1 MGGRFLLLGLIWLA
15 CALGAFAQ
23 PVDDPPPP
31 VEDPPAIEGED
42 LPPGFSSL
50 PVLEAPPREES
61 GPLGKKITPRQA
73 EEPVVPDG
81 SLAPGTF
88 DPEAAAVAVA
98 PSDQSRIRGYVDGLM
113 TGLIAAGEFPGATI
127 VIIQDGKVTLQA
139 GYGFA
144 DIRARTPV
152 DPDRTRFR
160 VASISK
166 LFTATAVMQLVEQGK
181 VDLNADV
188 NTYLTGFKIPPT
200 YAEPVTLA
208 NILTHTAGFDDKYL
222 GMSAPLTGLVE
233 PLGQYLARSMPP
245 RVLPPGKTF
254 AYSNH
259 AYALAGHVVEG
270 VSGQDFNTY
279 VQEHIFTP
287 LGMTS
292 STFGVPY
299 PVPPEIAVPYFKG
312 GDEGGFKRAEL
323 DRMRVGPAGDLI
335 TTADDIAKFMLVH
348 MNQGVYGDDEHLLS
362 QQSIERMHAQHFTQ
376 VEGLDGWAY
385 GFMEGRRNG
394 VRWIGHDGSWFG
406 FCSQLAFVP
415 ETKTGF
421 FVAYNGDCSFA
432 ASAPLRKGLFDV
444 LWPSRGE
451 PVAETNPTAEMRA
464 QQLVGTYMS
473 VRRARA
479 DFTVMAAAAGQFTV
493 SAPGEGRLVIHLA
506 RAGRDLV
513 LLPQANGTWINPDF
527 QWRAAALVDGSGQPT
542 QLVIDSNVFD
552 KVTGASAWAMWSIAL
567 AIVVAFCVMALW
579 GWTNGFL
586 SRQIFGGSKPVIAPV
601 PRATAFVAAGLTI
614 GTLIAMA
621 ALMANPAPLDVL
633 HGPTP
638 TLMVLL
644 AIPVALGVLVI
655 PMIYWSFTGFGI
667 DRRARFAQAGYALL
681 TMAILIL
688 LAFCWQWGL
697 HPFAL

>member
-15 CALGAFAQ
+15 CALGAWAQ

-31 VEDPPAIEGED
+31 AEDPPVIEGED

-61 GPLGKKITPRQA
+61 GPLGKKITPRSQ
-73 EEPVVPDG
+73 EPEVPDTG
-81 SLAPGTF
+81 LAPGTF
-88 DPEAAAVAVA
+88 DPDVATVA
-98 PSDQSRIRGYVDGLM
+98 TAPGDQSRLRGYVDGLM

-127 VIIQDGKVTLQA
+127 VIIQDGKVTLKA

-208 NILTHTAGFDDKYL
+208 NILTHTAGFDDKYV

-233 PLGQYLARSMPP
+233 PLGQYLAQSMPP
-245 RVLPPGKTF
+245 RVLPPGKMF

-270 VSGQDFNTY
+270 TSGQDFNAY
-279 VQEHIFTP
+279 IQEHIFTP
-287 LGMTS
+287 LGMNS

-299 PVPPEIAVPYFKG
+299 PVPAEIAVPYFKG

-323 DRMRVGPAGDLI
+323 DRMRIGPAGDLI

-385 GFMEGRRNG
+385 GFMEGHRNG
-394 VRWIGHDGSWFG
+394 VRWIGHDGSWLG
-406 FCSQLAFVP
+406 FCSQLAMVP
-415 ETKTGF
+415 GTKTGF

-473 VRRARA
+473 VRRARS
-479 DFTVMAAAAGQFTV
+479 DFTVMAAAAGQFSV
-493 SAPGEGRLVIHLA
+493 SAPGEGRLVVHSPG
-506 RAGRDLV
+506 AGRDL
-513 LLPQANGTWINPDF
+513 LFLPQANGTWVNPDF
-527 QWRAAALVDGSGQPT
+527 QWRAAALVDGAGKPT
-542 QLVIDSNVFD
+542 QLVLDSDVYD
-552 KVTGASAWAMWSIAL
+552 RVTGASQWALWSVAL
-567 AIVVAFCVMALW
+567 AMVVAFCVMALW
-579 GWTNGFL
+579 GWSNGFL
-586 SRQIFGGSKPVIAPV
+586 SRQIFGGSKAVITTF
-601 PRATAFVAAGLTI
+601 PRLTAFVAAGLTI
-614 GTLIAMA
+614 AALIAMA
-621 ALMANPAPLDVL
+621 ALMANPAPLDIL

-655 PMIYWSFTGFGI
+655 PMIYWSVTGFGT
-667 DRRARFAQAGYALL
+667 DRRARFAQTGYVLL
-681 TMAILIL
+681 TLAVLVF

>member
-1 MGGRFLLLGLIWLA
+1 MGGRFLFLGLIWLA
-15 CALGAFAQ
+15 CALGAWAQ
-23 PVDDPPPP
+23 PADPPPA
-31 VEDPPAIEGED
+31 EDPPVVEGED

-50 PVLEAPPREES
+50 PMLEAPPREDS
-61 GPLGKKITPRQA
+61 GPLGKKITPRNA

-81 SLAPGTF
+81 SPAPGTF
-88 DPEAAAVAVA
+88 DPDVATAATA
-98 PSDQSRIRGYVDGLM
+98 PGDQSRLRGYVDGLM
-113 TGLIAAGEFPGATI
+113 TGLIAAGEFPGATV
-127 VIIQDGKVTLQA
+127 VIIQDGKITLKA

-166 LFTATAVMQLVEQGK
+166 LFTATAIMQLVEQGK

-208 NILTHTAGFDDKYL
+208 NILTHTAGFDDKYV
-222 GMSAPLTGLVE
+222 GMSAPLTGMVE
-233 PLGQYLARSMPP
+233 PLGQYLAQSMPP
-245 RVLPPGKTF
+245 RVLPPGKMF

-259 AYALAGHVVEG
+259 AFALAGHVVEG
-270 VSGQDFNTY
+270 ASGQDFNAY
-279 VQEHIFTP
+279 VQEHILTP
-287 LGMTS
+287 LGMNS

-312 GDEGGFKRAEL
+312 GDEGGFKRVEL
-323 DRMRVGPAGDLI
+323 DRMRIGPAGDLI

-362 QQSIERMHAQHFTQ
+362 QQTIERMHAQHFTQ

-385 GFMEGRRNG
+385 GFMEGHRNG
-394 VRWIGHDGSWFG
+394 VRWIGHDGSWLG
-406 FCSQLAFVP
+406 FCSQLAMVP
-415 ETKTGF
+415 GTKTGF
-421 FVAYNGDCSFA
+421 FVAYNGDCRFA

-473 VRRARA
+473 VRRARS
-479 DFTVMAAAAGQFTV
+479 DFTVMAAAAGQFSV
-493 SAPGEGRLVIHLA
+493 SAPGEGRLAVHSA
-506 RAGRDLV
+506 GAGRDL
-513 LLPQANGTWINPDF
+513 LFLPQANGTWINPDF
-527 QWRAAALVDGSGQPT
+527 QWRAAALVDGNGKPT
-542 QLVIDSNVFD
+542 QLVLDSDVYD
-552 KVTGASAWAMWSIAL
+552 RVTGASEWALWSVAL
-567 AIVVAFCVMALW
+567 AMVVAFCVMALW
-579 GWTNGFL
+579 GWSNGFL
-586 SRQIFGGSKPVIAPV
+586 SRQIFGGSKAVISPF
-601 PRATAFVAAGLTI
+601 PRLIAFIAAGLTI
-614 GTLIAMA
+614 AALIAMA
-621 ALMANPAPLDVL
+621 ALMANPAPLDIL

-655 PMIYWSFTGFGI
+655 PMIYWTVTGFGT
-667 DRRARFAQAGYALL
+667 DRRARFAQAGYVLL
-681 TMAILIL
+681 TLAILVF

-697 HPFAL
+697 HPFSL